1 MGVSPD
7 TRRTLPVDN
16 FQAPGGASSHVN
28 PRQHPVLR
36 SAEENSVQNGGLPPG
51 GKGRRIGWD
60 AADGDKVAGVQ
71 ITFKRREHEAEM
83 HEHLENCRRPPTHHG
98 ERTLSPPGIR
108 IWTPSNDL
116 APSRRR
122 ESSVTEVPGCQW
134 DALKSL

>member
-16 FQAPGGASSHVN
+16 FQAPGGASSQVN

-71 ITFKRREHEAEM
+71 ITFKRREHEAEV
-83 HEHLENCRRPPTHHG
+83 HERLEDCRRPPTQHG
-98 ERTLSPPGIR
+98 ERTQSPPGIR
-108 IWTPSNDL
+108 ICPSSDDL
-116 APSRRR
+116 AQS
-122 ESSVTEVPGCQW
+122 
-134 DALKSL
+134 